1 MVGFFE
7 FRLVDSIHFFR
18 ASMKSSLPLN
28 KAFAKGGCSIERPR
42 ISAVT
47 LTCPSQSVPAPIPIV
62 GIVKCFFN
70 LLEISPG
77 ICSRT
82 IAKHPDS

>member
-1 MVGFFE
+1 MQ
-7 FRLVDSIHFFR
+7 
-18 ASMKSSLPLN
+18 SSRPAN
-28 KAFAKGGCSIERPR
+28 KGFAKGGCATERPR

-47 LTCPSQSVPAPIPIV
+47 LTCPSQSLPAPMPIT
-62 GIVKCFFN
+62 GIFKSFFY
-70 LLEISPG
+70 LLAIAPG

>member
-1 MVGFFE
+1 MVGFSSFS
-7 FRLVDSIHFFR
+7 LVDSIHCFK
-18 ASMKSSLPLN
+18 ASMQSSRPAN
-28 KAFAKGGCSIERPR
+28 TGFAKGGCSIERPR

-47 LTCPSQSVPAPIPIV
+47 LTCPSQSLPAPMPIT

-70 LLEISPG
+70 LLAISDG